1 MPVTM
6 FHCRAC
12 GATESKYVAI
22 GARIT
27 LDQERLAD
35 ITNGDVDNAEVVD
48 VEFYDDGVR
57 PMPLRA
63 PVYANDTDREPIDHK
78 VDDDRGP
85 FLRACVNCGT
95 IRMMP
100 RDER

>member
-12 GATESKYVAI
+12 GATESKYIAI
-22 GARIT
+22 GARASTTPSQIEGELH
-27 LDQERLAD
+27 LDSAD
-35 ITNGDVDNAEVVD
+35 I
-48 VEFYDDGVR
+48 EFFDAGVQQ
-57 PMPLRA
+57 MPLRA
-63 PVYANDTDREPIDHK
+63 PVYANDTDREPIDHQ
-78 VDDDRGP
+78 VDEDRGP